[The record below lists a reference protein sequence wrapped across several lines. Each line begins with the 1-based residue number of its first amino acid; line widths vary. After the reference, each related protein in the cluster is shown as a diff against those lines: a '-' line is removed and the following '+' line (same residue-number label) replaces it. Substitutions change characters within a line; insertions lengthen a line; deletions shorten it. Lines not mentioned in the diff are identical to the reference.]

1 MSAGMLQPGSKLLV
15 ASNTVTATGTST
27 PFVMPYADAYRLIL
41 AVGTVTGT
49 SPTFDAVLQDSPD
62 GGTTWVNLPLRFT
75 QVTATGTAANDPY
88 IIFKMVS
95 ISDAASAGVVAGTG
109 GALGVNTPVNVKNVR
124 LSYTIGGTTPSITFS
139 LYANTIMRGQ
149 IGL

>member
-1 MSAGMLQPGSKLLV
+1 MSAGTIQPGSKLLV
-15 ASNTVTATGTST
+15 ASNTVTATGTTAS
-27 PFVMPYADAYRLIL
+27 FQLPYADAYRLLL
-41 AVGTVTGT
+41 AVGTVSGT

-62 GGTTWVNLPLRFT
+62 GGTTWFNLPLRFT
-75 QVTATGTAANDPY
+75 QVTATGTTANDPY

-109 GALGVNTPVNVKNVR
+109 GALAANTPVNVKNVR
-124 LSYTIGGTTPSITFS
+124 LSYTVGGTTPSIAFT
-139 LYANTIMRGQ
+139 LYANVIQRAQ

>member
-1 MSAGMLQPGSKLLV
+1 MSAGMIQPSSKLLV
-15 ASNTVTATGTST
+15 ASNTVTATGNTAS
-27 PFVMPYADAYRLIL
+27 FVMPYADAYRLIL
-41 AVGTVTGT
+41 AVGAVSGT
-49 SPTFDAVLQDSPD
+49 TPTFDAVLQDSPD
-62 GGTTWVNLPLRFT
+62 GGVTWVNLPLRFT
-75 QVTATGTAANDPY
+75 QVTATGTSATDPY

-95 ISDAASAGVVAGTG
+95 ISDAASAGVVAATG

-124 LSYTIGGTTPSITFS
+124 LAYTISGTTPSIAFA